1 MRFAMLN
8 AEPPAATNEE
18 AKLERIVA
26 AGPVGAALLA
36 GLATAIIVAIWVGFY
51 LFVFVPRSLP

>member
-1 MRFAMLN
+1 MLN